1 MKKVEEM
8 KDMVR
13 RSFKEDAYSEL
24 LGFLEVENT
33 VLDTDY
39 PEDYTTK
46 GAVLVYY
53 RAHTGEVVCEL
64 LTDMIGVIEE
74 EEEEMKHQ

>member
-1 MKKVEEM
+1 MEKQVEEM

-33 VLDTDY
+33 VEADY

-64 LTDMIGVIEE
+64 LADMIGFLEE
-74 EEEEMKHQ
+74 EGQ